1 MAFIP
6 AAPFLSPGDNAW
18 QLTAATFVGL
28 QSIPGLAILYGGL
41 VKRKWAVSSALM
53 AVYAFAA
60 VMVVWVLAGFNMGFG
75 HPWLGSVVG
84 IPQPTLSAL
93 TEEARASIPL
103 LRGLMPQMA
112 IPQASLIYFQ
122 FVFAAI
128 APIILAGAVF
138 GRMNLRAWMIFVPAW
153 SLLVYSVNAFMIWGG
168 GWLSQLGVVD
178 YSGGYVIHV
187 AAGISGFVAA
197 LVVGPRILKD
207 QRDFKPNN
215 MLLAVAGAGILW
227 LGWNGFNGGDPY
239 FANADAAAAVLNTNL
254 ATAVALLAWFLLDM
268 TLNRKLSMVGAI
280 NGMICGLVAITPA
293 AGYVDGTGAILI
305 GLLGAGIPWF
315 TMNRLSERWPF
326 RKADD
331 TLGVVHTHFIAG
343 AVGGIM
349 VGLLATPAMLV
360 YVGRGGA
367 GASVTGLFAG
377 NAHQLLVQCLGLL
390 VVTAYSGTMTFG
402 ILKAIALVVPLR
414 MSEREL
420 EGGDRLIF
428 NEEVF
433 ELHHPIPPPD
443 PVEIPAGAD
452 GRQAPRAPV
461 MS

>member
-1 MAFIP
+1 MAYIP
-6 AAPFLSPGDNAW
+6 AAPFLSPGDNSW

-75 HPWLGSVVG
+75 HPLLGSLVG
-84 IPQPTLSAL
+84 IPQPVLNALS
-93 TEEARASIPL
+93 EEGQASIPL
-103 LRGLMPQMA
+103 LRGLMPHLA
-112 IPQASLIYFQ
+112 IPQSSLIYFQ

-197 LVVGPRILKD
+197 LAVGPRILKD

-254 ATAVALLAWFLLDM
+254 ATAVALLSWFLLDM
-268 TLNRKLSMVGAI
+268 FVNRKLSMVGAI

-293 AGYVDGTGAILI
+293 AGYVDGTGAILV
-305 GLLGAGIPWF
+305 GLLGAAVPWF
-315 TMNRLSERWPF
+315 TMNRLGQRWPF

-331 TLGVVHTHFIAG
+331 TLGVVHTHFVAG
-343 AVGGIM
+343 AVGGVM
-349 VGLLATPAMLV
+349 VGLIATPTMVV
-360 YVGRGGA
+360 YLGTHGAAGVGVA
-367 GASVTGLFAG
+367 GLLAG
-377 NAHQLLVQCLGLL
+377 NGHQLLVQMLGLV
-390 VVTAYSGTMTFG
+390 VVTAYSGAMTFG
-402 ILKAIALVVPLR
+402 ILKAISLFVPLR
-414 MSEREL
+414 MADREL
-420 EGGDRLIF
+420 EVGDRLIF

-433 ELHHPIPPPD
+433 ELHHPIPVPEPID
-443 PVEIPAGAD
+443 GASEVGGHAAPAL
-452 GRQAPRAPV
+452 
-461 MS
+461 S

>member
-1 MAFIP
+1 MYIP
-6 AAPFLSPGDNAW
+6 SSSFLSPGDNSW
-18 QLTAATFVGL
+18 QMTAATFVGL

-41 VKRKWAVSSALM
+41 VKRKWAVSSAMM
-53 AVYAFAA
+53 AIYAFAA

-84 IPQPTLSAL
+84 LPQPVLGAL
-93 TEEARASIPL
+93 TEEGRASVPL
-103 LRGLMPQMA
+103 LKGLMPAFA
-112 IPQASLIYFQ
+112 IPGSSLIYFQ

-128 APIILAGAVF
+128 APIILAGAIF
-138 GRMNLRAWMIFVPAW
+138 GRMSLRAWMIFVPVW

-197 LVVGPRILKD
+197 LVVGPRVLKD

-239 FANADAAAAVLNTNL
+239 FANGDAAAAVLNTNL
-254 ATAVALLAWFLLDM
+254 ATAVALLVWFFLDM
-268 TLNRKLSMVGAI
+268 MVNRKLSVVGAI

-293 AGYVDGTGAILI
+293 AGYVDGASAILI
-305 GLLGAGIPWF
+305 GLLGASIPWF
-315 TMNRLSERWPF
+315 TMNRLSGKWPF

-331 TLGVVHTHFIAG
+331 TLGVVHTHFLAG
-343 AVGGIM
+343 AVGGVM
-349 VGLLATPAMLV
+349 VGLIANPAMIV
-360 YVGRGGA
+360 YLGGHGSAGVSVG
-367 GASVTGLFAG
+367 GLIFG
-377 NAHQLLVQCLGLL
+377 NAHQLLVQVFGLL
-390 VVTAYSGTMTFG
+390 VVTAYSGAMTFG
-402 ILKAIALVVPLR
+402 ILKAIAVFIPLR
-414 MSEREL
+414 MTDKEL
-420 EGGDRLIF
+420 ELGDRVIF

-433 ELHHPIPPPD
+433 ELHHPIPPPEPID
-443 PVEIPAGAD
+443 LPASGAGD
-452 GRQAPRAPV
+452 LGQAPALG
-461 MS
+461 